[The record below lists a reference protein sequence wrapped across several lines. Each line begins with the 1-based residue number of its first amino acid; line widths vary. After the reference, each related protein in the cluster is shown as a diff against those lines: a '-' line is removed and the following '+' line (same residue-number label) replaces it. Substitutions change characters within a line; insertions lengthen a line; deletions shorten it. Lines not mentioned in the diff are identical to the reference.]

1 MATRRPRMPE
11 PKEIARKRVRVYRE
25 THRAEGDKR
34 LDVWIPQEVEQA
46 CQTLMQQYQRGRK
59 EMIVQLIMDA
69 VQKLE
74 VKEDQ

>member
-1 MATRRPRMPE
+1 MATRYRTPE
-11 PKEIARKRVRVYRE
+11 PKENARKRVQTYRK

-46 CQTLMQQYQRGRK
+46 CQKLMQQYQRGRK

-74 VKEDQ
+74 EKEDQ